1 MNALE
6 TAKQYYSAFNNKNWQ
21 EMLDLV
27 HTEILHE
34 PNQGDPR
41 MGKEKFTEFL
51 LMMDQSYE
59 ENLTDMVFFT
69 EPSGTRISVEFV
81 VNGIYKKGEEGM
93 PEAHGQRYVLP
104 AAAFLEVK
112 EGKISRVTTFYNLPH
127 WISLVS

>member
-51 LMMDQSYE
+51 QMMDQSYE
-59 ENLTDMVFFT
+59 ETLSDMVFFT